1 MLIFNVLLFFS
12 GPHRHLLSPGSNVTF
27 AAYQHPHPTANHIM
41 LKVHCRGDGQDGQ
54 GPKEAVLDTIDKLI
68 FQLGQLQESCEDIFG
83 SSQTGYRQ

>member
-1 MLIFNVLLFFS
+1 
-12 GPHRHLLSPGSNVTF
+12 
-27 AAYQHPHPTANHIM
+27 M